1 MSLSRH
7 CTYYLIPRVGRFE
20 GSPESGFLRRAQS
33 DVTSRR
39 SRRDELQQEK
49 SKPETLS
56 SPAVSDISP
65 LCNLERFLNQ
75 SHLRCQRSTYLRHCF
90 STERDTAFVMTM
102 RDWRTCN
109 VEFHPFFVLSDLWSS
124 FKEWSAYGVGVPLI
138 LNDSDGVVQYY
149 VPYLSGIQLY
159 ADLSKSTTKLRR
171 LGEESDSDYFR
182 DSSSDGSSDSE
193 QDRGGLQLNYP
204 QTSDSSLR
212 LDQLS
217 SREQHMTFQEG
228 FSSDEGESGS
238 SQGCLLFEY
247 LAGPTLLL
255 LSSVFLHYIM
265 LEFSQISDLAHHF
278 PELNTLRS
286 CDLLPSSWI
295 SVAWYPIY
303 RIPTG
308 PTLKDLD
315 ACFLTFHSLHTPMT
329 GSEAMHPPIV
339 IHPSESDGV
348 PQISLPA
355 FGLASYKYKVSLWTP
370 NAGHQQLANSLLQEA
385 DDRLNSLRVN
395 HPDFS
400 FFCRKCS
407 LSYFCISRVFDVEIV
422 TGYPVQLPD
431 VMYAN
436 CLGSRPAKCGLIAQ
450 NCIGYQIVLIVI
462 FIMILCFF
470 ELCCN
475 PESLRIR
482 LCKVS
487 KPCHA
492 PLHVQHVQF
501 GSNGKSSYGSV
512 EKIM

>member
-1 MSLSRH
+1 MLGAGVQFDKSRN
-7 CTYYLIPRVGRFE
+7 GDDRFY
-20 GSPESGFLRRAQS
+20 SASRARRSQDFLRRAQS
-33 DVTSRR
+33 DVNSRR

-65 LCNLERFLNQ
+65 MCNLERFLESVTPSVPAQ
-75 SHLRCQRSTYLRHCF
+75 YL
-90 STERDTAFVMTM
+90 SKMTV

-109 VEFHPFFVLSDLWSS
+109 VEFHSFFVLSDLWSS

-159 ADLSKSTTKLRR
+159 ADLSKSTAKLRR

-247 LAGPTLLL
+247 LARDQPYCREPLADK
-255 LSSVFLHYIM
+255 
-265 LEFSQISDLAHHF
+265 ISDLAHHF
-278 PELNTLRS
+278 PELKTLRS
-286 CDLLPSSWI
+286 CDLLPSSWL

-339 IHPSESDGV
+339 THPSESDGV

-370 NAGHQQLANSLLQEA
+370 NAGHQQLANSLLQAA
-385 DDRLNSLRVN
+385 DDRLNLLRVN

-407 LSYFCISRVFDVEIV
+407 LSYFRISRVFDLKTV
-422 TGYPVQLPD
+422 TGFPVQLPD

-436 CLGSRPAKCGLIAQ
+436 YLGRLSSVCVGIIACSYSHLHHDLVFLSCAAIQKC
-450 NCIGYQIVLIVI
+450 
-462 FIMILCFF
+462 
-470 ELCCN
+470 
-475 PESLRIR
+475 
-482 LCKVS
+482 
-487 KPCHA
+487 
-492 PLHVQHVQF
+492 
-501 GSNGKSSYGSV
+501 
-512 EKIM
+512 